1 MDLFNN
7 GFYDYL
13 IESDAVNLINSE
25 NSLAKFLDREYL
37 SINNSTLRFC
47 GLKNDGE
54 FNLGD
59 HLKLSLE
66 KYNYTNDR
74 KQISTL

>member
-47 GLKNDGE
+47 GLKNDSE